1 MSLFHK
7 GARVINPVTVSDAM
21 LVSSTAQETDY
32 PAWVSGATY
41 AIGDKCIRTST
52 HRIYERVTAGA
63 GTTAPELD
71 NTNWNDIGP
80 TSCWAMFDNVV
91 GTKTAITSPL
101 TVVLEPGG
109 VSGVALMELAGRS
122 LSVSMKDKS
131 GGSVV
136 YSRTVSL
143 DGTAITSFFD
153 WFFRPFEQQTSV
165 VFSDLPLQFQTPE
178 LTISITSTSGNV
190 ECGVCK
196 VGETVEIG
204 GTEYG
209 AKSGITDYS
218 KKEVD
223 GFGNYSVVERSFSKR
238 MELSVITEAADYTK
252 VSRLL
257 AGLRAKPC
265 VWMATDSASYEPL
278 TVYGFYKDFSIDVAY
293 KSIHY
298 CSIEIEGLI

>member
-1 MSLFHK
+1 MINK
-7 GARVINPVTVSDAM
+7 TMKVIRPTDITDAM
-21 LVSSTAQETDY
+21 LVSSTAPETDY
-32 PAWVSGATY
+32 PAWVPGTTY

-52 HRIYERVTAGA
+52 HRIYERITAGA
-63 GTTAPELD
+63 GTVAPELD
-71 NTNWNDIGP
+71 KTNWNDIAP
-80 TSCWAMFDNVV
+80 TNRWAMFDNVV
-91 GTKTAITSPL
+91 GTKTAVTSPL
-101 TVVLEPGG
+101 TVVMEPGG

-131 GGSVV
+131 GGSIV

-153 WFFRPFEQQTSV
+153 WFFRPYEQQTSV

-178 LTISITSTSGNV
+178 LTISVTATAGNA

-218 KKEVD
+218 KKEAD
-223 GFGNYSVVERSFSKR
+223 AFGNYSVVERSFSKR

-265 VWMATDSASYEPL
+265 VWMATDSAGYEPL
-278 TVYGFYKDFSIDVAY
+278 VVYGFYKDFSISVAY
-293 KSIHY
+293 ASIHY